1 MKSVVFNRYISMS
14 HKIIEAARGFGIS
27 LSESDGKQINDFL
40 GITDKRKNLSNEQRL
55 LVQQV
60 CELVSQGKSVT
71 EAISFIGSTDNTS
84 TSFST
89 DENAESRSTDE
100 VDLNLIIESQANRA
114 ADEAA
119 RSLPNLASAEMEGIR
134 AAFIR
139 QFRKRIRERLQSA
152 DYMSAFVTTI
162 DTQAQLPVT
171 NPNHSVLTDSLSE
184 SR

>member
-1 MKSVVFNRYISMS
+1 MS

-60 CELVSQGKSVT
+60 CELISQGKSVESAIALAGSNDASVSEGFVEPST
-71 EAISFIGSTDNTS
+71 ESEA
-84 TSFST
+84 
-89 DENAESRSTDE
+89 TDE

-114 ADEAA
+114 ADAA
-119 RSLPNLASAEMEGIR
+119 LMSLPDLAMSEIEGIR

-152 DYMSAFVTTI
+152 DYMSALVTTI
-162 DTQAQLPVT
+162 DSQVQLPAADTNNNAVVT
-171 NPNHSVLTDSLSE
+171 NGRSNSE
-184 SR
+184 G